1 MASLTKALVPTM
13 RFLLKA
19 CHAPGEA
26 IDEGVEFRIG
36 NGAVDVAV
44 AFGEFAGEVIGA
56 DQDFERPAAA
66 DLLLQLLRIASSLHC
81 DPGDGAVDV
90 SQIVG
95 RPFSSTSC
103 GRCWRSLTLGGFR

>member
-1 MASLTKALVPTM
+1 MLGKLGDRRQGGLVDEGLGAHD

-26 IDEGVEFRIG
+26 INEGGEFRIG

-44 AFGEFAGEVIGA
+44 AFGEFSGEVIGA

-66 DLLLQLLRIASSLHC
+66 DKARQARHGATAGDCAAADQLQ
-81 DPGDGAVDV
+81 
-90 SQIVG
+90 G
-95 RPFSSTSC
+95 RPY
-103 GRCWRSLTLGGFR
+103 